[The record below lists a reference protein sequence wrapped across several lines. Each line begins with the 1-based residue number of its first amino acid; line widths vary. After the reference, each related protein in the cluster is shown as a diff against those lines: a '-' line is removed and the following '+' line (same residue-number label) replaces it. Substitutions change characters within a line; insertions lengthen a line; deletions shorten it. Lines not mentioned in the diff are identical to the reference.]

1 MDLTAGT
8 ECQTQVTGLPEAS
21 LLTVLKQCRKK
32 EYRILTPLLFIS
44 NLWLWAPTIWAPWFP
59 MEGRQFLKHELSVL
73 SSLPTWG
80 LKLSFYFLQPVF
92 VLAYSAP
99 NGQRKPRFWWQHYH
113 QQLLQLD
120 TNNYSHFTSESQL
133 RYCNWEG
140 LILSSYWICFCDF
153 LILPLLLL

>member
-1 MDLTAGT
+1 MGLQTAG
-8 ECQTQVTGLPEAS
+8 GY
-21 LLTVLKQCRKK
+21 LTPACGYFETMQEGEDKT
-32 EYRILTPLLFIS
+32 LTPLILITDHPPPFQALILYKPLGS
-44 NLWLWAPTIWAPWFP
+44 SWSR
-59 MEGRQFLKHELSVL
+59 GQFLKHELSVL